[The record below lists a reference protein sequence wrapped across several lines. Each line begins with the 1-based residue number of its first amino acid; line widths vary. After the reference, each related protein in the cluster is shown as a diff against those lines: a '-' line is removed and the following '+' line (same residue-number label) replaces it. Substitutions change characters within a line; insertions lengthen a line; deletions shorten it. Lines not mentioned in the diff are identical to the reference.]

1 MTEPN
6 LLPLYHQWVTEYYH
20 DVYRWC
26 YRYTKD
32 AEESKDLTQETFLAV
47 FRHLHQFRFESS
59 PKTWLLT
66 IAFRLCVKS
75 EKRRKT
81 RTKIAQSPTASST
94 SSSAESEY
102 LKQSSEKAVWQVIDS
117 LSPYEKMA
125 MILYYDDHMS
135 YEEIS
140 IALSKP
146 ISQVKNNLYR
156 ARQHVKKHLEREGW
170 RE

>member
-1 MTEPN
+1 MADLD

-32 AEESKDLTQETFLAV
+32 AEESKDLTQETFLAA
-47 FRHLHQFRFESS
+47 FRHLHEFRFESS

-66 IAFRLCVKS
+66 IAFRLCVKP
-75 EKRRKT
+75 EKKRKT
-81 RTKIAQSPTASST
+81 RAVITQSST
-94 SSSAESEY
+94 APSSSSSAESEY
-102 LKQSSEKAVWQVIDS
+102 LKQSSEKVVWQAIDR

-125 MILYYDDHMS
+125 MILYYDDHMT

-140 IALSKP
+140 VALRKP
-146 ISQVKNNLYR
+146 ISQVKNYLYR
-156 ARQHVKKHLEREGW
+156 GRQHVKKYLEREGW
-170 RE
+170 